1 MTLIGTLKNIGYIA
15 LFILLLPLVPLFIH
29 SVQKLYN
36 RYLDPRAHV
45 AVLPINGV
53 LYDSGYYTK
62 NLHHFFKDPG
72 IKAILLKMECNGSA
86 SGTGQAIFN
95 EIMTLKKIYPKPV
108 VALIENCCASGGY
121 YIASGADYII
131 ASPMALVGSIGVTFS
146 PLFQLRFKE
155 FVEQYKIKTVP
166 MAAGDFKNTTNPL
179 VDMTAEQQQMLQD
192 ALDDDYVQFTTD
204 VAAARNL
211 DIAKAPEWANGKIFS
226 GVRAHKLGLVDQ
238 LGSSSQALAFIEA
251 KIGTGEFKWT
261 YAPSKFTIWNL
272 LGGESDDTQDSL
284 FSSCINQMCTTLENR
299 YSKCVVQ

>member
-1 MTLIGTLKNIGYIA
+1 
-15 LFILLLPLVPLFIH
+15 
-29 SVQKLYN
+29 
-36 RYLDPRAHV
+36 
-45 AVLPINGV
+45 
-53 LYDSGYYTK
+53 
-62 NLHHFFKDPG
+62 
-72 IKAILLKMECNGSA
+72 
-86 SGTGQAIFN
+86 
-95 EIMTLKKIYPKPV
+95 
-108 VALIENCCASGGY
+108 
-121 YIASGADYII
+121 
-131 ASPMALVGSIGVTFS
+131 
-146 PLFQLRFKE
+146 
-155 FVEQYKIKTVP
+155 
-166 MAAGDFKNTTNPL
+166 
-179 VDMTAEQQQMLQD
+179 MTAEQQQMLQD